1 MARIE
6 IRDSA
11 QLVWRPG
18 IDDLTGK
25 ASPFVLVNAFRIG
38 SNVYGLGKGV
48 VDVGFQPAHPMPEA
62 ELPAVVTAVANGT
75 PAVQRSILRIVK
87 LVRRGDAVDGG
98 AGWKT
103 EHVRLPQCPSLV
115 VNPAVIHG
123 IHILRR
129 RGITGRNSQKLTWWR
144 WKLAGTRS
152 RREQVL
158 PIWNR
163 SHVLD
168 RNPRFRSLREHGGRG
183 IVIGARLR
191 IANIQRLGQVFFL
204 KQAMGKTPDVRGF
217 DHEVVRQ
224 LSSNTEINH
233 VGVWSFQL
241 VVQAPGQCKRA
252 RG

>member
-1 MARIE
+1 IDPVRIDLMARIE

-25 ASPFVLVNAFRIG
+25 ASPFVLINAFRIG

-98 AGWKT
+98 ASWKT

-129 RGITGRNSQKLTWWR
+129 RGITGRNSQKLTWWPR
-144 WKLAGTRS
+144 HSNRCPIADREYPAAGPGLLLEASDGQNARRTRLRS
-152 RREQVL
+152 RSCEA
-158 PIWNR
+158 
-163 SHVLD
+163 
-168 RNPRFRSLREHGGRG
+168 
-183 IVIGARLR
+183 IV
-191 IANIQRLGQVFFL
+191 
-204 KQAMGKTPDVRGF
+204 
-217 DHEVVRQ
+217 E
-224 LSSNTEINH
+224 
-233 VGVWSFQL
+233 
-241 VVQAPGQCKRA
+241 
-252 RG
+252 